1 MSDYFIFF
9 LYCIITIIIQYF
21 ALRKAITVKDKRI
34 WSFIRS
40 IFVGI
45 ILSSISGAFM
55 ISSFDEDFSFF
66 GGWGL
71 LAYLFSCGIMIVIS
85 FIIMIIGF
93 IIKLRLKKNNTIKIT
108 NSTKP
113 YKMKI
118 FFITNIIMIS
128 LLLMILIIPYQI
140 NLHNFKKLESDSKK
154 YLENY
159 LDNEYGKENYEII
172 RFERDY
178 SYNGIIS
185 KSFIGFEATIA
196 LENMKKHFNVYV
208 HGTNKNKLKIEDE
221 IANREK
227 LNLSPLN

>member
-1 MSDYFIFF
+1 MSDYFF
-9 LYCIITIIIQYF
+9 LYCIITIIIQCF
-21 ALRKAITVKDKRI
+21 ALRKAITVKDERI
-34 WSFIRS
+34 WSFIGS
-40 IFVGI
+40 ILGGI
-45 ILSSISGAFM
+45 ILSSISGAFL
-55 ISSFDEDFSFF
+55 ISSFDEDCSCF

-71 LAYLFSCGIMIVIS
+71 FSYLFGCGIMIVIG

-93 IIKLRLKKNNTIKIT
+93 IIKLRFKKNNTIKIAS
-108 NSTKP
+108 STKP

-128 LLLMILIIPYQI
+128 LLLMILIIPYKI
-140 NLHNFKKLESDSKK
+140 NLHNFKELESYSKE

-185 KSFIGFEATIA
+185 KSFIGFEATIH
-196 LENMKKHFNVYV
+196 LENMKNHFSVYV
-208 HGTNKNKLKIEDE
+208 HGTNKNKLRIEDE
-221 IANREK
+221 IVNREK